1 MTENQFYL
9 LKLIEECAEVAQRAA
24 KQMQFG
30 LYEIEPGQGETNRER
45 LRNEINDLLYCIKV
59 LEQVQEIPSLSK
71 QELRVAMNK
80 KCEKINQYLDYSRQ
94 LGFVK

>member
-1 MTENQFYL
+1 MTEDQFYL

-45 LRNEINDLLYCIKV
+45 LRNEINDLLCVINI
-59 LEQVQEIPSLSK
+59 LEERTQILSIRKFDLSLVK
-71 QELRVAMNK
+71 AK
-80 KCEKINQYLDYSRQ
+80 KREKLKQYLSYSQQ
-94 LGFVK
+94 LGLVE